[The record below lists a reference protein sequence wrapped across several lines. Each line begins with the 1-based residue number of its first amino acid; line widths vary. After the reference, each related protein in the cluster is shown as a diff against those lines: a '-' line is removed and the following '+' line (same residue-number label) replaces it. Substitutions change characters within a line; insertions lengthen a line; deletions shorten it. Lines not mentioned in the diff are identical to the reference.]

1 MESTG
6 PGLQPLAAEE
16 VDELTAVVRRVVR
29 ARVRDPHLVDD
40 IVQETLARVL
50 AQGADVKADARRPYA
65 IVTAINLVS
74 STFRAEGRRARGLHR
89 LVDLTSS
96 ELPEDELVRRDEGR
110 SMSHAITR
118 LSDRDREVLIS
129 HEVHDIPTKELAS
142 GAGTSAGAIAV
153 RLAAARAKLRLEYV
167 LAHRREDP
175 LPARCRSVLLALS
188 AGDRRRQS
196 ALDAGDHVGSCDRC
210 AALSEPLLARSRA
223 TVALVP
229 FLAARGAVELVA
241 SVVRRHPKASAAGAA
256 TVAAALVVAQAVAG
270 APPPVEEVDVAPVAT
285 SAPATAPPL
294 AEPPPADTSG
304 AVQVEGVDLR
314 SVAPDRLAGRPVA
327 VRSAVVESVPADE
340 GFWIED
346 GAAGRIWVQL
356 TTRDESAVEIRPGGL
371 VTFDG
376 VLVETPEDFAS
387 QVGTDPAEG
396 AGDLVPGGV
405 HIEVAPPVVEAG

>member
-1 MESTG
+1 MELTG
-6 PGLQPLAAEE
+6 SGLQPLAAEE
-16 VDELTAVVRRVVR
+16 VDELAAVVRRVVR

-50 AQGADVKADARRPYA
+50 AQGADVEADARRPYA

-196 ALDAGDHVGSCDRC
+196 ALDAKGHVISCDRC
-210 AALSEPLLARSRA
+210 SALSEPLLARSRA

-229 FLAARGAVELVA
+229 LLAARGAVELVS
-241 SVVRRHPKASAAGAA
+241 SVVRGHPKASVAGAA

-270 APPPVEEVDVAPVAT
+270 APAPVDAGDPAPVAT
-285 SAPATAPPL
+285 SAPP
-294 AEPPPADTSG
+294 AEPPPANTSG
-304 AVQVEGVDLR
+304 PVQVEGVDLR
-314 SVAPDRLAGRPVA
+314 TLPLDELTGQPVA
-327 VRSAVVESVPADE
+327 VRSAVIESVPADE

-346 GAAGRIWVQL
+346 GSGGRIWVQL
-356 TTRDESAVEIRPGGL
+356 STLDESAIEIRPGGR

-376 VLVETPEDFAS
+376 VLAETPEGFAS
-387 QVGTDPAEG
+387 KVGVDETEG
-396 AGDLVPGGV
+396 AGDLVPAGV
-405 HIEVAPPVVEAG
+405 HIEVGPLVVEAG